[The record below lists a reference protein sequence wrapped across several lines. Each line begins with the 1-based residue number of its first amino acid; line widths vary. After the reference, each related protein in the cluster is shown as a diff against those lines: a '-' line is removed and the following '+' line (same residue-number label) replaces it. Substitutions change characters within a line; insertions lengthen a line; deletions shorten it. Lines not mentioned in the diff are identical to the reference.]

1 MTTKVKDRIL
11 NELKD
16 FPENKIESLID
27 YMHFLKQDSKIKIPN
42 KETERTFK
50 DTNAGKNLNSYNSVD
65 EFFEKM
71 ES

>member
-11 NELKD
+11 NELAD

-27 YMHFLKQDSKIKIPN
+27 YMHFLKQDNKIKIPN
-42 KETERTFK
+42 KETEQTFK
-50 DTNAGKNLNSYNSVD
+50 DTDTGKNLNSYNSVD

>member
-11 NELKD
+11 NELED

-27 YMHFLKQDSKIKIPN
+27 YMHFLKQDNKIKIPN
-42 KETERTFK
+42 KETEQTFK
-50 DTNAGKNLNSYNSVD
+50 DTDTGKNLNSYNSVD